1 MENKNI
7 DSIENKLG
15 TMVSLIRM
23 LTEKHPERVNDLNY
37 IHGVCRQYAI
47 DLDIMKKSLSEGQG
61 HTSEDFFKEFI
72 VYINTGLNDMRK
84 LIAKAFNI

>member
-7 DSIENKLG
+7 DGVETKLNA
-15 TMVSLIRM
+15 MVTLIKL

-37 IHGVCRQYAI
+37 IHGVCHQYAI
-47 DLDIMKKSLSEGQG
+47 DLDIMKKSLEAGKG
-61 HTSEDFFKEFI
+61 HTGEDFFKEFI